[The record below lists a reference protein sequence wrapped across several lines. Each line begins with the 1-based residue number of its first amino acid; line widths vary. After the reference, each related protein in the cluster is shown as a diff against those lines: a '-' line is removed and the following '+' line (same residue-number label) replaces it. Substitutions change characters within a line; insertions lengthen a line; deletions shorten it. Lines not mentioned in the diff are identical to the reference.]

1 MLENWIVGGKN
12 TIDKSIITIKQAHSI
27 ENVISK
33 SRFIA
38 YIKPVSTENEAKAFI
53 DEIKTKHKDATHNCS
68 AYTVGPEM
76 NIQKANDDGEPSG
89 TAGIPMLEI
98 LKKQE
103 IHNVCVVVTRYFGGI
118 KLGAGGLIRAYSGA
132 VRDVIY
138 DIGRVELREA
148 IPVTVTLDYDQT
160 GKFEY
165 ELASTTFL
173 LREQFYTD
181 KVSYQID
188 VVKNEYDAFIDFLNR
203 ITSGNY
209 DLKQEDL
216 KLLPFDIETN

>member
-1 MLENWIVGGKN
+1 MVKP
-12 TIDKSIITIKQAHSI
+12 IITIKEEHQI
-27 ENVISK
+27 ENVINK

-38 YIKPVSTENEAKAFI
+38 HIRPVQNEEEAKAFI
-53 DEIKTKHKDATHNCS
+53 NEIKSSHKDATHNCS

-89 TAGIPMLEI
+89 TAGVPMLEI
-98 LKKQE
+98 LKKLE
-103 IHNVCVVVTRYFGGI
+103 IHDACVVVTRYFGGI
-118 KLGAGGLIRAYSGA
+118 KLGGGGLIRAYSGA

-148 IPVTVTLDYDQT
+148 VPVTVTISYDLT

-165 ELASTTFL
+165 ELASTPYM
-173 LREQFYTD
+173 LRNQFYTD

-188 VVKNEYDAFIDFLNR
+188 VVKEDYDEFIQFLNR
-203 ITSGNY
+203 ITASNY
-209 DLKQEDL
+209 DLEEEDI
-216 KLLPFDIETN
+216 KLLPFDISTT

>member
-1 MLENWIVGGKN
+1 M
-12 TIDKSIITIKQAHSI
+12 DKSIITIKQAHSI

-173 LREQFYTD
+173 LREQLYTD

>member
-1 MLENWIVGGKN
+1 M
-12 TIDKSIITIKQAHSI
+12 DKSIITIKQAHSI

-68 AYTVGPEM
+68 AYTVVPE
-76 NIQKANDDGEPSG
+76 IYIKKENDDGEPSG

>member
-1 MLENWIVGGKN
+1 
-12 TIDKSIITIKQAHSI
+12 DKSIITIKQAHSI

-53 DEIKTKHKDATHNCS
+53 DEIKIKHKDATHNCS

-98 LKKQE
+98 LKKLE

-138 DIGRVELREA
+138 DMGRVELREA

-188 VVKNEYDAFIDFLNR
+188 VVKNEYDTFIDFLNR

-209 DLKQEDL
+209 DLKQEDI

>member
-1 MLENWIVGGKN
+1 M
-12 TIDKSIITIKQAHSI
+12 DKSIITIKQAHSI

-138 DIGRVELREA
+138 DMGRVELREA

>member
-1 MLENWIVGGKN
+1 M
-12 TIDKSIITIKQAHSI
+12 DKSIITIKQAHSI

-98 LKKQE
+98 LKKLE

-132 VRDVIY
+132 VREVIY

>member
-1 MLENWIVGGKN
+1 M
-12 TIDKSIITIKQAHSI
+12 DKSIITIKQAHSI

-103 IHNVCVVVTRYFGGI
+103 IHNVCVVLTRYFGGI

>member
-1 MLENWIVGGKN
+1 M
-12 TIDKSIITIKQAHSI
+12 DKSIITIKQAHSI

-98 LKKQE
+98 LKKLE

-148 IPVTVTLDYDQT
+148 IPITVTLDYDQT

>member
-1 MLENWIVGGKN
+1 M
-12 TIDKSIITIKQAHSI
+12 DKSIITIKQAHSI

-53 DEIKTKHKDATHNCS
+53 DEIKTKHKDTTHNCS

>member
-1 MLENWIVGGKN
+1 M
-12 TIDKSIITIKQAHSI
+12 DKSKITIKQAHSI

>member
-1 MLENWIVGGKN
+1 M
-12 TIDKSIITIKQAHSI
+12 DKSIITIKQAHSI

-188 VVKNEYDAFIDFLNR
+188 VVKNEYDSFIDFLNR

>member
-1 MLENWIVGGKN
+1 M
-12 TIDKSIITIKQAHSI
+12 DKSIITIKQAHSI

-53 DEIKTKHKDATHNCS
+53 DEIKIKHKDATHNCS

-98 LKKQE
+98 LKKLE

-132 VRDVIY
+132 VRDAIY

>member
-1 MLENWIVGGKN
+1 M
-12 TIDKSIITIKQAHSI
+12 DKSIITIKQAHSI

-138 DIGRVELREA
+138 DIGRVELRET

>member
-1 MLENWIVGGKN
+1 MES
-12 TIDKSIITIKQAHSI
+12 SIITIKQEHII

-38 YIKPVSTENEAKAFI
+38 HIKPVSSEAEAKAFI
-53 DEIKTKHKDATHNCS
+53 VEVKTQHNEATHNCS
-68 AYTVGPEM
+68 AYTVGDQM

-89 TAGIPMLEI
+89 TAGVPMLDI
-98 LKKQE
+98 LKKLE
-103 IHNVCVVVTRYFGGI
+103 VHNVCVVVTRYFGGI
-118 KLGAGGLIRAYSGA
+118 KLGGGGLIRAYSGA

-138 DIGRVELREA
+138 DIGRVALRPA
-148 IPVTVTLDYDQT
+148 IPTIVTIAYDLT

-165 ELASTTFL
+165 ELETTTFL
-173 LREQFYTD
+173 LRDTQYTD

-188 VVKNEYDAFIDFLNR
+188 VVEPEHPQFIDFLNR

-209 DLKQEDL
+209 DLIENDIVR
-216 KLLPFDIETN
+216 LPFDIPTT

>member
-1 MLENWIVGGKN
+1 M
-12 TIDKSIITIKQAHSI
+12 DKSIITIKQAHSI

-165 ELASTTFL
+165 ELAFTTFL

>member
-1 MLENWIVGGKN
+1 M
-12 TIDKSIITIKQAHSI
+12 DKSIITIQQAHSI